1 MFYSHFLL
9 CAYTIN
15 EAILLKGGLSFN
27 TLCRLVKVSSKK
39 TGGAILSKLLH
50 TFDIT
55 RNTTLLKVINVKE
68 GRGFFIQTI
77 LPSTSRLKPLGLI
90 HVGICL
96 LVEWLSPG
104 LITFILVPDQLW
116 VTTRSHFTVILIW
129 ANNPFHH
136 APNH

>member
-1 MFYSHFLL
+1 MFYTHFLL

-77 LPSTSRLKPLGLI
+77 LPSGLYLKAQAPGADPCGELPPCGVAQSWPYYIHSCSRPALGNYKI
-90 HVGICL
+90 
-96 LVEWLSPG
+96 
-104 LITFILVPDQLW
+104 
-116 VTTRSHFTVILIW
+116 
-129 ANNPFHH
+129 PFHSYSH
-136 APNH
+136 LSK